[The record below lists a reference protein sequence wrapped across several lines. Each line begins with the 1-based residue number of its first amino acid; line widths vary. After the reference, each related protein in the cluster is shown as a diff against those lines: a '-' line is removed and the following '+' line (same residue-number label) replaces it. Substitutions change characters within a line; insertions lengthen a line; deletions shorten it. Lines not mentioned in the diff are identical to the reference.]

1 MKIGRPYLPL
11 VYRDSGAG
19 WVTGVCAGLSEIT
32 GVRPVLLRVSVLIAT
47 YMFPL
52 VIVPAYLIAFV
63 LLRDRQRTG
72 ASALDEVAL
81 AHAPSGYENDQLEN
95 ELLQQRLTHL
105 EAEVTSSDAELRRRF
120 RDAGLA

>member
-1 MKIGRPYLPL
+1 MKMGRPYLPM

-32 GVRPVLLRVSVLIAT
+32 GVSPVLLRVSVLIAT

-52 VIVPAYLIAFV
+52 VVAPAYLIAFA
-63 LLRDRQRTG
+63 LLRDRARVEY
-72 ASALDEVAL
+72 SVLDDATL
-81 AHAPSGYENDQLEN
+81 AQPDAPSGYESDCG
-95 ELLQQRLTHL
+95 LLQQRLAQL
-105 EAEVTSSDAELRRRF
+105 EAEVTSGDAELRRRF

>member
-1 MKIGRPYLPL
+1 MKMGRPYLPM

-19 WVTGVCAGLSEIT
+19 WVTGVCAGLSEMT

-52 VIVPAYLIAFV
+52 VVAPAYLIAFA
-63 LLRDRQRTG
+63 LLRDRAR
-72 ASALDEVAL
+72 AEYSVLDDATL
-81 AHAPSGYENDQLEN
+81 AQADAPSGCESDCG
-95 ELLQQRLTHL
+95 LLQQRLVQL
-105 EAEVTSSDAELRRRF
+105 EAEVTSGDAELRRRF

>member
-1 MKIGRPYLPL
+1 MKMGRPYLPL

-32 GVRPVLLRVSVLIAT
+32 GVHPVLLRVSALIAT

-52 VIVPAYLIAFV
+52 VVAPAYLIAFA
-63 LLRDRQRTG
+63 LLRDRARVE
-72 ASALDEVAL
+72 SSVLDDATL
-81 AHAPSGYENDQLEN
+81 AQPDAPSGYESDYG
-95 ELLQQRLTHL
+95 LLQQRLAHL
-105 EAEVTSSDAELRRRF
+105 DAEVTSGDAELRRRF